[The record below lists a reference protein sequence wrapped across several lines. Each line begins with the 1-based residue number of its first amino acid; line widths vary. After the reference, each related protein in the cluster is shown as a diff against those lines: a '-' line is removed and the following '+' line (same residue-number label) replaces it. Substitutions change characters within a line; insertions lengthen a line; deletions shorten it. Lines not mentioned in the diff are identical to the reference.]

1 MRHLTRIRSEECV
14 FRQFHHC
21 ENIVECSDTN
31 LDTTHLGSMVLILW
45 DHHRIRRLSLTE
57 MLMWHV
63 TVYIFGSLCNKL
75 TWVSCPGLS
84 SSLLYKFQ
92 RESSY
97 LMEWI
102 KTMFPRGSWELKTAH
117 SWGTGRQL
125 CSEARSSCSLS
136 SYSSGNHFTEASD
149 EPKAP
154 LALRVELV
162 AGLKLES
169 RPPDPQPRAFF
180 GACVLQG
187 AGYEELGWGTG

>member
-1 MRHLTRIRSEECV
+1 MCLSAISSLWEHRRMQWHKPG
-14 FRQFHHC
+14 HHAPRLYGT
-21 ENIVECSDTN
+21 DP
-31 LDTTHLGSMVLILW
+31 LGPPSYTP
-45 DHHRIRRLSLTE
+45 SLVDWAV
-57 MLMWHV
+57 MWHV
-63 TVYIFGSLCNKL
+63 TVCIFGSLCNKL

-102 KTMFPRGSWELKTAH
+102 KTMFPRGSWELRTAH
-117 SWGTGRQL
+117 SRGTGRQL

-162 AGLKLES
+162 AGLELES